1 MLDQITQMVSKL
13 RKICDGTR
21 DSSSNSKIQSAG
33 QIVKKVKENS
43 EKVIVFS
50 YYLDPLYAMQEYL
63 IKNGINYVKFF
74 DVDVEHREE
83 SVKQFK
89 EDPSITVFLASSRIA
104 SEGLTLT
111 EANNVIFI
119 NRWWNPSSNSQ
130 ARDRVVRIGQERP
143 VTIFNLFCAET
154 VEERVTEILHE
165 KNEIYSKVTDG
176 LVDDLNSISEDLM
189 NER

>member
-1 MLDQITQMVSKL
+1 MLLETLKPYILRRLKSQVLSELPEVTEVDYPVELVSEQAELYKEIWKKRHEISIEEGSYFSVLSKL

-63 IKNGINYVKFF
+63 NKNGINYVKFF

-89 EDPSITVFLASSRIA
+89 EDP
-104 SEGLTLT
+104 
-111 EANNVIFI
+111 
-119 NRWWNPSSNSQ
+119 
-130 ARDRVVRIGQERP
+130 
-143 VTIFNLFCAET
+143 
-154 VEERVTEILHE
+154 
-165 KNEIYSKVTDG
+165 
-176 LVDDLNSISEDLM
+176 
-189 NER
+189 